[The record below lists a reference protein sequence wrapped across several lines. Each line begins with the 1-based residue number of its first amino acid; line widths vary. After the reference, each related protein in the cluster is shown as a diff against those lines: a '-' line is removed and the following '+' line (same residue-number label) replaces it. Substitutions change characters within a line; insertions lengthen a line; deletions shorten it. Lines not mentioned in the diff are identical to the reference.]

1 MKHRLPKAE
10 SSTSRIGSKSP
21 MEQAELLIDENKS
34 DARPDAE
41 PKRSGPPPLPVPVPP
56 ETPVNEPP
64 SAETGATVENDSYGF
79 IVDTPGAEAKPNGDE
94 APVEI
99 EPRRATPPP
108 LPAFSRIDSPTPP
121 PLPLRMPPPLPFVSE
136 EKPVFAAGG
145 SLVAETPP
153 ASEVVPAIID
163 ETPATA
169 EPIPVIAENTP
180 TGPEPLPAVVEEM
193 PAMSDPSSIENAP
206 ASLEPVPGSVEI
218 LKLTK
223 DTTPITVEEEVEAPE
238 PADVPVSPAPPPL
251 FTPKPI
257 LVAEAVAES
266 NGQHAPYLIQTQ
278 GLVKQYGGRR
288 VVNGVDIHVRAGEVV
303 GLLGKNGAGKTTT
316 FYMIVGLV
324 PPTLGHV
331 FMGDEDV
338 THMPMYRRARRGIGY
353 LPQEESIFRKLT
365 VEENLLAILET
376 LPMTE
381 DEREIRCDELLKDF
395 GLEHVRENVAI
406 TLSGGEKRRVTIA
419 RALVTSPSLLLLDE
433 PFSGVDPMAVHDIQ
447 EIILHL
453 KERGLGVLITDHNVR
468 ETLSVVDRAYIIDE
482 GRVLSEGTREFLL
495 NDPIAREIYLGHR
508 FSM

>member
-1 MKHRLPKAE
+1 MKHRLPRPKSLKSKADKSKVDQPELLADEANRAEPTNAPEHQIETKPAVNE
-10 SSTSRIGSKSP
+10 SSVETTLRKTAPISVG
-21 MEQAELLIDENKS
+21 D
-34 DARPDAE
+34 D
-41 PKRSGPPPLPVPVPP
+41 LPSS
-56 ETPVNEPP
+56 
-64 SAETGATVENDSYGF
+64 SAD
-79 IVDTPGAEAKPNGDE
+79 EAKSSM
-94 APVEI
+94 I
-99 EPRRATPPP
+99 
-108 LPAFSRIDSPTPP
+108 
-121 PLPLRMPPPLPFVSE
+121 
-136 EKPVFAAGG
+136 
-145 SLVAETPP
+145 
-153 ASEVVPAIID
+153 EVV
-163 ETPATA
+163 ETTGR
-169 EPIPVIAENTP
+169 ENTNADAH
-180 TGPEPLPAVVEEM
+180 TPL
-193 PAMSDPSSIENAP
+193 
-206 ASLEPVPGSVEI
+206 
-218 LKLTK
+218 
-223 DTTPITVEEEVEAPE
+223 
-238 PADVPVSPAPPPL
+238 
-251 FTPKPI
+251 
-257 LVAEAVAES
+257 
-266 NGQHAPYLIQTQ
+266 LIQTR

-288 VVNGVDIHVRAGEVV
+288 VVNGVDIYVRPGEVV

-324 PPTLGHV
+324 APTEGHV
-331 FMGDEDV
+331 YMSDEDV
-338 THMPMYRRARRGIGY
+338 TNMPMYRRARRGIGY

-381 DEREIRCDELLKDF
+381 EERDARCDELLKDF

-482 GRVLSEGTREFLL
+482 GRVLSEGTREFLI